1 MGKSHVGRYL
11 ALVVIVNA
19 GMVWAQSNATLTSDG
34 PLPEGIIAF
43 FKETSTGCSTFA
55 RHEYRYSE
63 NINEQRPSIN
73 GVMVAEDMRCR
84 QCRGKCAAEG
94 LRCRSQCAGDS
105 ACLVH
110 CEERSS
116 NCEVMC
122 KQIFSASDAHILV
135 CGLLWG

>member
-19 GMVWAQSNATLTSDG
+19 GIVWAQSNATLTSDG

-84 QCRGKCAAEG
+84 QCRAHPG
-94 LRCRSQCAGDS
+94 LWT
-105 ACLVH
+105 LVGLVLH
-110 CEERSS
+110 VS
-116 NCEVMC
+116 NAMW
-122 KQIFSASDAHILV
+122 
-135 CGLLWG
+135 LLKISNHQTL